1 MLTALRHELCARLDA
16 LPVARPAVLRR
27 AREEAWLF
35 ASDVP
40 ALLDSQDLCALH
52 QSLQADGWTASVGA
66 DGWLRLDHRIALP
79 ESLSPVP
86 SVDTAELDCLLS
98 LLARHP
104 SDLEDADSLRSLCKA
119 WEEGAIAFNR
129 CIRHLHGSWAV
140 CLREYKPL
148 PGCLTPYLRLMRA
161 SAIP

>member
-1 MLTALRHELCARLDA
+1 MLTALRRELRTRLDA

-40 ALLDSQDLCALH
+40 NLLNSESLCALLR
-52 QSLQADGWTASVGA
+52 SLQADGWTASVGA

-86 SVDTAELDCLLS
+86 GVDTAELDCLLS
-98 LLARHP
+98 VLARHP
-104 SDLEDADSLRSLCKA
+104 SDLEDADTLRSLCKA
-119 WEEGAIAFNR
+119 WEEGTVAFNR
-129 CIRHLHGSWAV
+129 CIRQLHGSWAV
-140 CLREYKPL
+140 CLREHKPL
-148 PGCLTPYLRLMRA
+148 PGGLTPYLRLMRA

>member
-1 MLTALRHELCARLDA
+1 MLTALRRELRARLDA

-35 ASDVP
+35 ASDAP
-40 ALLDSQDLCALH
+40 ALLEGEALRALL
-52 QSLQADGWTASVGA
+52 QSLQADGWTASVGT

-79 ESLSPVP
+79 KSLSPVP
-86 SVDTAELDCLLS
+86 GVDTAELDCLLS

-104 SDLEDADSLRSLCKA
+104 SDLEDADTLRSLCKA
-119 WEEGAIAFNR
+119 WEEGAITFNR
-129 CIRHLHGSWAV
+129 CIRQLHGSWAV
-140 CLREYKPL
+140 CLREHKPL
-148 PGCLTPYLRLMRA
+148 PGGLTPYLQLMRA

>member
-1 MLTALRHELCARLDA
+1 MLTALRRELRAHLDA

-27 AREEAWLF
+27 ARDAAWLF

-40 ALLDSQDLCALH
+40 ALLDSETLCVLLR
-52 QSLQADGWTASVGA
+52 SLQADGWTASVGA

-79 ESLSPVP
+79 ESLCPVP
-86 SVDTAELDCLLS
+86 GVDTAELDCLLS

-104 SDLEDADSLRSLCKA
+104 SDLEDADTLCSLCKA

-140 CLREYKPL
+140 SLRDRIPL
-148 PGCLTPYLRLMRA
+148 PGGLTPYLQLMRA

>member
-1 MLTALRHELCARLDA
+1 MLTALRRELRARLDA

-40 ALLDSQDLCALH
+40 ALIEGEALRALL
-52 QSLQADGWTASVGA
+52 QSLQADGWTASVGT
-66 DGWLRLDHRIALP
+66 DGWLRLDHHIALP

-86 SVDTAELDCLLS
+86 CVDTAELDCLLS
-98 LLARHP
+98 VLARHP
-104 SDLEDADSLRSLCKA
+104 SDLEDADSLCSLCKA

-129 CIRHLHGSWAV
+129 CIRQLHGSWAV
-140 CLREYKPL
+140 CLRDRRPL
-148 PGCLTPYLRLMRA
+148 PGGLTPYLRLMRA